1 MNKLEYLDL
10 DVREK
15 LKEHYSL
22 VNTCLSR
29 YEYEMNKKTRRFM
42 FSNESIFNFI
52 SQPHLSKPID
62 LKQEEKGAQP
72 KGLKKATY
80 EDKEYIKFPE
90 FNESYLN
97 FEIQNLLKET
107 DIEFDPFY
115 YIWQKHI
122 NLYYEEL
129 TELTR
134 DYFEGISHNLFPEIG
149 IHPINIFVYYNKKV
163 IKLERRAR
171 LIFAL
176 MGNNPSIVQLGKEN
190 KRVIYNT
197 LRCNW
202 IDDNGDIDRNVRIQ
216 LGEIGE
222 INVHKDA
229 RNRIQTLTAPDFNLS
244 KRKKIL
250 SKVLKSEGWFTI
262 LEEPERDN
270 NGINFEYSI
279 IVNNKKFKL
288 DFSKPHLTISRVL
301 SLLEYSELSENF
313 RKYYK

>member
-1 MNKLEYLDL
+1 MNKPEYIDL

-15 LKEHYSL
+15 LKEHYSQ
-22 VNTCLSR
+22 VNSYLDR
-29 YEYEMNKKTRRFM
+29 YEMNKKTRRFM

-52 SQPHLSKPID
+52 SHPHLSKPGD
-62 LKQEEKGAQP
+62 LKHVDRGVEQKGI
-72 KGLKKATY
+72 KKAAY

-97 FEIQNLLKET
+97 YEIQNLLKET

-115 YIWQKHI
+115 FIWQKQI
-122 NLYYEEL
+122 ELYYEEL
-129 TELTR
+129 KELTKV
-134 DYFEGISHNLFPEIG
+134 YFEGVSSDEIQKLRL
-149 IHPINIFVYYNKKV
+149 HPIDIFVYYNKKV
-163 IKLERRAR
+163 VKLERRSK

-229 RNRIQTLTAPDFNLS
+229 QKRVLSITAPDFNLS
-244 KRKKIL
+244 KCKEIL
-250 SKVLKSEGWFTI
+250 YKVLKSEGWFTL
-262 LEEPERDN
+262 LEKSERDN
-270 NGINFEYSI
+270 NAIILEYAI
-279 IVNNKKFKL
+279 IVNNEEFKL

-301 SLLEYSELSENF
+301 SLLEYSELSGIF
-313 RKYYK
+313 KKYYT